1 MLAEHGPTAD
11 IPLPDPIPET
21 PTLPVRKMRKAV
33 GVRGLR
39 VDLHRV
45 CDPARSV
52 IVSSRMPSAGFSALM
67 GTGEELVPL
76 IDGRPHTGAGVQVVI
91 LVSRWPG
98 PSGGPPTRMW
108 TGSDC

>member
-39 VDLHRV
+39 VDLHRA

-52 IVSSRMPSAGFSALM
+52 IASSRMPSAGFSALM

-76 IDGRPHTGAGVQVVI
+76 IDGRPHTGAGVPDGH
-91 LVSRWPG
+91 LGEPL
-98 PSGGPPTRMW
+98 TRPLRRSPDADVD
-108 TGSDC
+108 GK

>member
-39 VDLHRV
+39 ADLHRV
-45 CDPARSV
+45 CDPARSG

-76 IDGRPHTGAGVQVVI
+76 IDGRPHTGEGV
-91 LVSRWPG
+91 PG
-98 PSGGPPTRMW
+98 GHLGEPLARPLRRSPDADVDGK
-108 TGSDC
+108 